1 MRDHIAPE
9 TPDERVAALL
19 SAAAAPAERPVPGEA
34 EALAAFRREMAS
46 PIGPLRRRMQSRTTV
61 KLTAVTALSAVSILG
76 GGLAAASTGALPGAA
91 QQTARN
97 ALARVGVSVPGPAD
111 QAAEASATRG
121 KSAEAKATA
130 TPTAATT
137 TTESTAAAAEEAEE
151 SKGKGE
157 AVSELATSTE
167 LTGVEKGAA
176 VSGLASGGKSQAGQH
191 GKPTPTPTTTAT
203 ESTETST
210 DEDDTATDGREKADE
225 ASGGRS
231 GDRSGT
237 TGTTAP

>member
-1 MRDHIAPE
+1 
-9 TPDERVAALL
+9 
-19 SAAAAPAERPVPGEA
+19 
-34 EALAAFRREMAS
+34 
-46 PIGPLRRRMQSRTTV
+46 MQSRTTV

-91 QQTARN
+91 QQTARD
-97 ALARVGVSVPGPAD
+97 ALARVGVSVPGPSD
-111 QAAEASATRG
+111 RAAEASATRG
-121 KSAEAKATA
+121 RSAEAKATA
-130 TPTAATT
+130 TPTPT
-137 TTESTAAAAEEAEE
+137 TTESAAAVAEEAEE

-176 VSGLASGGKSQAGQH
+176 ISGLASGGKSQAGQH
-191 GKPTPTPTTTAT
+191 GKPAPTPTTTTTAAEPT
-203 ESTETST
+203 DSTH
-210 DEDDTATDGREKADE
+210 EDAGARTDGRAKADE

-237 TGTTAP
+237 SETTAP